1 MSYQTVLRRL
11 VESERETGE
20 IWQVFQRQHC
30 ERFGRTL
37 RKTDEAE
44 PLRKSEF
51 AWSWRRSGEPAGLS
65 RHDFLEDRL
74 PRLVRR
80 AVEERRISLGRAAE
94 ILGLTREEMRKQA
107 RAWAR

>member
-1 MSYQTVLRRL
+1 MLRWL
-11 VESERETGE
+11 VESERETGD
-20 IWQVFQRQHC
+20 IWQVFQRQHR
-30 ERFGRTL
+30 EQFGKTP

-51 AWSWRRSGEPAGLS
+51 AWSWRRSAEPAGLS
-65 RHDFLEDRL
+65 RHDFPEDHL
-74 PRLVRR
+74 PQLVRR

-94 ILGLTREEMRKQA
+94 ILRLTREEMRKQA